1 MLWESCSYSYIE
13 HNKIGFAIFGIF
25 YYFISNLQDT
35 AKTLKGVKNH
45 FARRESSHLCPQPS
59 PPYPDG
65 GGALAGGEVRLGEAN
80 KRARSAIGLT
90 RDRLAA
96 EARPEDVTGERRRQ
110 SSGGAAAEAQIL
122 VRIGM

>member
-13 HNKIGFAIFGIF
+13 HNKIEFAIFGIF

-45 FARRESSHLCPQPS
+45 FARRESSHLCLRPS
-59 PPYPDG
+59 PSYPDG

-80 KRARSAIGLT
+80 KRARSAIRLT
-90 RDRLAA
+90 TDRLMA
-96 EARPEDVTGERRRQ
+96 EARPEM
-110 SSGGAAAEAQIL
+110 SPASGGGRAVAARSRKL
-122 VRIGM
+122 KFR